1 MSLHKLSSSTVST
14 LSYLKYN
21 GYGEDRCVIRLSNDT
36 IGRYLLKLQEKTV
49 DGDTSIDM
57 YKIGEGIGLVDKIQ
71 TDHIVEI
78 LLKDGYI
85 RSDNQNSEIR
95 LTEEGHKRLEK

>member
-1 MSLHKLSSSTVST
+1 M
-14 LSYLKYN
+14 
-21 GYGEDRCVIRLSNDT
+21 SNDT
-36 IGRYLLKLQEKTV
+36 IGKYLLKLQEKTV
-49 DGDTSIDM
+49 DGDTPIDM
-57 YKIGEGIGLVDKIQ
+57 YKIGEDIGLVDKIQ

-85 RSDNQNSEIR
+85 HSDNQNSVIR